1 MRQMKIPIM
10 EPATGVYLEAIKEYI
25 KFRQLP
31 LMSADYILHGKR
43 YKLVGLYKKGLFGG
57 VSNRMLLKFM
67 VVEQNGTIIKD
78 AELSKKIL
86 EFYCTFESLWLC
98 EKRIAAAL
106 KHDPSFYEEI
116 LEEAEEI
123 ITLLVPVMKKF
134 RDGEERNRKHFQQFF
149 SFLKLWNE
157 KSIVLERV
165 ARELSDPLQ
174 LILNREAV
182 DEEMYKKV
190 KNLVIQFVNDT
201 DIRSIALIDLHLE
214 GALFSV
220 KATLSE
226 ADSDKTIN
234 LTKYKK
240 SIENMKLI
248 VRESYAAIQKTRME
262 GLEYDN
268 TMDLNK
274 IKEAVQK
281 RFYPKEDMITD
292 YANEIMRE
300 KWVFHK

>member
-1 MRQMKIPIM
+1 M
-10 EPATGVYLEAIKEYI
+10 EPATGIYLEAIKEYI

-31 LMSADYILHGKR
+31 LMSADYIIGGKR

-57 VSNRMLLKFM
+57 VSNRMLMKFM

-78 AELSKKIL
+78 VELSKKIL

-98 EKRIAAAL
+98 EKRIEAAL
-106 KHDPSFYEEI
+106 KHDPKFYEEI
-116 LEEAEEI
+116 LEEVED
-123 ITLLVPVMKKF
+123 ITNTLVPVMKKM
-134 RDGEERNRKHFQQFF
+134 RLGEEKYQKSFQHFFDV
-149 SFLKLWNE
+149 LRLWNE
-157 KSIVLERV
+157 KSIVLKRV

-201 DIRSIALIDLHLE
+201 DIRSIALIDLYQE
-214 GALFSV
+214 GSLFSV
-220 KATLSE
+220 KVILSE

-248 VRESYAAIQKTRME
+248 VRESTNAIQTTRMD
-262 GLEYDN
+262 GIAYAN
-268 TMDLNK
+268 TTDLNK
-274 IKEAVQK
+274 IKEVIQK
-281 RFYPKEDMITD
+281 RLYPKEDMITD

>member
-1 MRQMKIPIM
+1 MKIPIM

-31 LMSADYILHGKR
+31 LMSADYIIGGKR

-57 VSNRMLLKFM
+57 LSNSFLYKFM
-67 VVEQNGTIIKD
+67 GVEQDGTIVKD
-78 AELSKKIL
+78 VELSKKIL
-86 EFYCTFESLWLC
+86 EYYYTFESLWLA

-134 RDGEERNRKHFQQFF
+134 RDGEEINRKHFQQFF

-157 KSIVLERV
+157 KSIVLKRV

-201 DIRSIALIDLHLE
+201 DIRSIALIDLYLE

-226 ADSDKTIN
+226 AESDKTIN

-248 VRESYAAIQKTRME
+248 VRESTNAIQTTRME
-262 GLEYDN
+262 GIEYN
-268 TMDLNK
+268 KTTDLNK
-274 IKEAVQK
+274 IKEVVKK
-281 RFYPKEDMITD
+281 RLYPKEDMITD
-292 YANEIMRE
+292 FVNEIMNE
-300 KWVFHK
+300 KWLLRR

>member
-1 MRQMKIPIM
+1 M
-10 EPATGVYLEAIKEYI
+10 EPATGIYLEVIKEYI

-57 VSNRMLLKFM
+57 VSNRMLMKFM

-78 AELSKKIL
+78 VELSKKIL

-98 EKRIAAAL
+98 EKRIEAAL
-106 KHDPSFYEEI
+106 KHDPKFYEEI
-116 LEEAEEI
+116 LEEAED
-123 ITLLVPVMKKF
+123 ITNTLVPVMKKM
-134 RDGEERNRKHFQQFF
+134 RLGEEKYQKSFQHFFDV
-149 SFLKLWNE
+149 LRLWNE
-157 KSIVLERV
+157 KSIVLKRV

-201 DIRSIALIDLHLE
+201 DIRSIALIDLYLE
-214 GALFSV
+214 GSLFSV
-220 KATLSE
+220 KVILSE

-248 VRESYAAIQKTRME
+248 VRESTNAIQTTRMD
-262 GLEYDN
+262 GIAYAN
-268 TMDLNK
+268 TTDLNK
-274 IKEAVQK
+274 IKEVIQK
-281 RFYPKEDMITD
+281 RLYPKEDMITD

>member
-1 MRQMKIPIM
+1 LKIPIM
-10 EPATGVYLEAIKEYI
+10 EPATGIYLEAIKEYI

-31 LMSADYILHGKR
+31 LMSADYIIGGKR

-57 VSNRMLLKFM
+57 VSNRMLMKFM

-78 AELSKKIL
+78 VELSKKIL

-98 EKRIAAAL
+98 EKRIEAAL
-106 KHDPSFYEEI
+106 KHDPKFYEEI
-116 LEEAEEI
+116 LEEAED
-123 ITLLVPVMKKF
+123 ITNTLVPVMKKM
-134 RDGEERNRKHFQQFF
+134 RLGEEKYQKSFQHFFDV
-149 SFLKLWNE
+149 LRLWNE
-157 KSIVLERV
+157 KSIVLKRV

-201 DIRSIALIDLHLE
+201 DIRSIALIDLYQE
-214 GALFSV
+214 GSLFSV
-220 KATLSE
+220 KVILSE

-248 VRESYAAIQKTRME
+248 VRESTNAIQTTRME
-262 GLEYDN
+262 GIEYN
-268 TMDLNK
+268 KTTDLNK
-274 IKEAVQK
+274 IKEVVKK
-281 RFYPKEDMITD
+281 RLYPKEDMITD
-292 YANEIMRE
+292 FVNEIMNE
-300 KWVFHK
+300 KWLLRR

>member
-1 MRQMKIPIM
+1 M
-10 EPATGVYLEAIKEYI
+10 EPATGIYLEAIKEYI

-31 LMSADYILHGKR
+31 LMSADYIIGGKK

-57 VSNRMLLKFM
+57 LSNSFLFKFM
-67 VVEQNGTIIKD
+67 GVEQDGTIVKD
-78 AELSKKIL
+78 VELSKKIL
-86 EFYCTFESLWLC
+86 EYYYTFESLWLA

-165 ARELSDPLQ
+165 ARELSEPLQ

-201 DIRSIALIDLHLE
+201 DIRSIALIDLYLE

-248 VRESYAAIQKTRME
+248 VRESTNAIQTTRME
-262 GLEYDN
+262 GIEYN
-268 TMDLNK
+268 KTTDLNK
-274 IKEAVQK
+274 IKEVVKK
-281 RFYPKEDMITD
+281 RLYPKEDMITD

>member
-31 LMSADYILHGKR
+31 LMSADYIIGGKR

-57 VSNRMLLKFM
+57 LSNSFLYKFM
-67 VVEQNGTIIKD
+67 GVEQDGTIVKD
-78 AELSKKIL
+78 VELSKKIL
-86 EFYCTFESLWLC
+86 EYYYTFESLWLA

-134 RDGEERNRKHFQQFF
+134 RDGEEINRKHFQQFF

-157 KSIVLERV
+157 KSIVLKRV
-165 ARELSDPLQ
+165 ARELSEPLQ

-201 DIRSIALIDLHLE
+201 DIRSIALIDLYLE

-226 ADSDKTIN
+226 AESDKTIN

-248 VRESYAAIQKTRME
+248 VRESTNAIQTTRME
-262 GLEYDN
+262 GIEYN
-268 TMDLNK
+268 KTTDLNK
-274 IKEAVQK
+274 IKEVVKK
-281 RFYPKEDMITD
+281 RLYPKEDMITD
-292 YANEIMRE
+292 FVNEIMNE
-300 KWVFHK
+300 KWLLRR

>member
-1 MRQMKIPIM
+1 MKIPIM
-10 EPATGVYLEAIKEYI
+10 EPATGIYLEVIKEYI

-57 VSNRMLLKFM
+57 VSNRMLMKFM

-78 AELSKKIL
+78 VELSKKIL

-98 EKRIAAAL
+98 EKRIEAAL
-106 KHDPSFYEEI
+106 KHDPKFYEEI
-116 LEEAEEI
+116 LEEAED
-123 ITLLVPVMKKF
+123 ITNTLVPVMKKM
-134 RDGEERNRKHFQQFF
+134 RLGEEKYQKSFQHFFDV
-149 SFLKLWNE
+149 LRLWNE
-157 KSIVLERV
+157 KSIVLKRV

-201 DIRSIALIDLHLE
+201 DIRSIALIDLYLE
-214 GALFSV
+214 GSLFSV
-220 KATLSE
+220 KVILSE

-248 VRESYAAIQKTRME
+248 VRESTNAIQTTRMD
-262 GLEYDN
+262 GIAYAN
-268 TMDLNK
+268 TTDLNK
-274 IKEAVQK
+274 IKEVIQK
-281 RFYPKEDMITD
+281 RLYPKEDMITD

>member
-1 MRQMKIPIM
+1 LKIPIM
-10 EPATGVYLEAIKEYI
+10 EPATGIYLEVIKEYI

-57 VSNRMLLKFM
+57 VSNRMLMKFM

-78 AELSKKIL
+78 VELSKKIL

-98 EKRIAAAL
+98 EKRIEAAL
-106 KHDPSFYEEI
+106 KHDPKFYEEI
-116 LEEAEEI
+116 LEEAED
-123 ITLLVPVMKKF
+123 ITNTLVPVMKKM
-134 RDGEERNRKHFQQFF
+134 RLGEEKYQKSFQHFFDV
-149 SFLKLWNE
+149 LRLWNE
-157 KSIVLERV
+157 KSIVLKRV

-201 DIRSIALIDLHLE
+201 DIRSIALIDLYLE
-214 GALFSV
+214 GSLFSV
-220 KATLSE
+220 KVILSE

-248 VRESYAAIQKTRME
+248 VRESTNAIQTTRMD
-262 GLEYDN
+262 GIAYAN
-268 TMDLNK
+268 TTDLNK
-274 IKEAVQK
+274 IKEVIQK
-281 RFYPKEDMITD
+281 RLYPKEDMITD